1 MCPTKHSNRD
11 LGVSAGSV
19 GMEFKMDLN
28 YMGVVTYKRGVKL

>member
-1 MCPTKHSNRD
+1 MRPTKHSNKG

-28 YMGVVTYKRGVKL
+28 YMGVTTYKR